1 MKKRKKKNNIFL
13 IIVAAILICIL
24 SIFAFYEIKQK
35 SQSVNIVSNISDIN
49 EAYDV
54 KTCTKKFY
62 NYCKDYL
69 TSNPSIIYGLLDEEY
84 IKYYDLNN
92 NNFKKYIDVSN
103 SDSIQIEEVYK
114 IQERNNIGMYIVKS
128 KLLLK
133 NSDIMNDFNI
143 ILKIDKKNNT
153 YSIFLNN
160 YIEDKGYSKLSIGDK
175 VNIKL
180 KGIMEDSDLNNKYD
194 PSNNK
199 KITDNV
205 EDIFGDYTYM
215 CIFYEKEAYNLIDNE
230 IKEKYST
237 YDIFDKYITDNI
249 IDLVTMDLYSYSD
262 VQQDNF
268 IEYKCTST
276 TGQVFTFKVKS
287 YITYTVTIE

>member
-1 MKKRKKKNNIFL
+1 MKKKIL
-13 IIVAAILICIL
+13 IITIFVVVLLVFIIYFFYNKANVQYSS
-24 SIFAFYEIKQK
+24 SIVE
-35 SQSVNIVSNISDIN
+35 NISDIN

-54 KTCTKKFY
+54 KTCTEKFY

-84 IKYYDLNN
+84 IKYYDLTK

>member
-1 MKKRKKKNNIFL
+1 MKKKIL
-13 IIVAAILICIL
+13 IIAIIIVILLIFVIYFVCNKL
-24 SIFAFYEIKQK
+24 SEKY
-35 SQSVNIVSNISDIN
+35 SYNVVSDISDIN

-69 TSNPSIIYGLLDEEY
+69 TSNPSIIYGLWDEDY
-84 IKYYDLNN
+84 IKYFDLTK

-262 VQQDNF
+262 VQKDNF

-276 TGQVFTFKVKS
+276 TGQVFTFKVTS

>member
-1 MKKRKKKNNIFL
+1 MKKKIL
-13 IIVAAILICIL
+13 IITIFVVVLLVFIIYFFYNKANVQYSS
-24 SIFAFYEIKQK
+24 SIVE
-35 SQSVNIVSNISDIN
+35 NISDIN

-54 KTCTKKFY
+54 KTCTEKFY

-84 IKYYDLNN
+84 IKHYDLTK

-249 IDLVTMDLYSYSD
+249 TDLVTMDLYSYSD

>member
-1 MKKRKKKNNIFL
+1 MKKKIL
-13 IIVAAILICIL
+13 IITIFVVVLLVFIIYFFYNKANVQYSS
-24 SIFAFYEIKQK
+24 SIVE
-35 SQSVNIVSNISDIN
+35 NISDIN

-54 KTCTKKFY
+54 KTCTEKFY

-84 IKYYDLNN
+84 IKYYDLTK

-114 IQERNNIGMYIVKS
+114 IQERNNVGMYIVKS

-262 VQQDNF
+262 VQKDNF

>member
-1 MKKRKKKNNIFL
+1 MKKKIL
-13 IIVAAILICIL
+13 IITIFVVVLLVFIIYFFYNKANVQYSS
-24 SIFAFYEIKQK
+24 SIVE
-35 SQSVNIVSNISDIN
+35 NISDIN

-54 KTCTKKFY
+54 KTCTEKFY

-84 IKYYDLNN
+84 IKYYDLTK

-114 IQERNNIGMYIVKS
+114 IQERNNVGMYIVKS

>member
-1 MKKRKKKNNIFL
+1 MKKKIL
-13 IIVAAILICIL
+13 IITFFVVVLLVFIIYFFYNKANVQYSS
-24 SIFAFYEIKQK
+24 SIVE
-35 SQSVNIVSNISDIN
+35 NISDIN

-84 IKYYDLNN
+84 IKYYDLTK

-230 IKEKYST
+230 IKDKYST

>member
-1 MKKRKKKNNIFL
+1 MKKKIL
-13 IIVAAILICIL
+13 IITIFVVVLLVFIIYFFYNKANVQYSS
-24 SIFAFYEIKQK
+24 SIVE
-35 SQSVNIVSNISDIN
+35 NISDIN

-54 KTCTKKFY
+54 KTCTEKFY

-84 IKYYDLNN
+84 IKYYDLTK

-230 IKEKYST
+230 IKDKYST

-262 VQQDNF
+262 VQKDNF
-268 IEYKCTST
+268 LEYKCTST

>member
-1 MKKRKKKNNIFL
+1 MKKKIL
-13 IIVAAILICIL
+13 IITIFVVVLLVFIIYFFYNKANVQYSS
-24 SIFAFYEIKQK
+24 SIVE
-35 SQSVNIVSNISDIN
+35 NISDIN

-54 KTCTKKFY
+54 KTCTEKFY

-84 IKYYDLNN
+84 IKYYDLTK

-262 VQQDNF
+262 VQKDNF

>member
-1 MKKRKKKNNIFL
+1 MKKKIL
-13 IIVAAILICIL
+13 IIAIIIVILLIFVIYFVCNKL
-24 SIFAFYEIKQK
+24 SEKY
-35 SQSVNIVSNISDIN
+35 SYNVVSDISDIN

-84 IKYYDLNN
+84 IKYYDLTK

-215 CIFYEKEAYNLIDNE
+215 CIFYEKEAYTLIDNE

-262 VQQDNF
+262 VQKDNF

>member
-1 MKKRKKKNNIFL
+1 MKKKIL
-13 IIVAAILICIL
+13 IIAIIIVILLIFVIYFVCN
-24 SIFAFYEIKQK
+24 K
-35 SQSVNIVSNISDIN
+35 SSEKYTYNVVSDISDIN

-84 IKYYDLNN
+84 IKYYDLTK

-114 IQERNNIGMYIVKS
+114 IQERNNVGMYIVKS

-287 YITYTVTIE
+287 YITYSVTIE

>member
-1 MKKRKKKNNIFL
+1 MKKKIL
-13 IIVAAILICIL
+13 IITIFVVVLLVFIIYFFYNKANVQYSS
-24 SIFAFYEIKQK
+24 SIVE
-35 SQSVNIVSNISDIN
+35 NISDIN

-54 KTCTKKFY
+54 KTCTEKFY

-84 IKYYDLNN
+84 IKYYDLTK

-262 VQQDNF
+262 VQKDNF
-268 IEYKCTST
+268 LEYKCTST

>member
-1 MKKRKKKNNIFL
+1 MKKKIL
-13 IIVAAILICIL
+13 IITFFVVVLLVFIIYFFYNKANVQYSS
-24 SIFAFYEIKQK
+24 SIVE
-35 SQSVNIVSNISDIN
+35 NISDIN

-54 KTCTKKFY
+54 KTCTEKFY

-84 IKYYDLNN
+84 IKYYDLTK

-194 PSNNK
+194 HSNNK

-249 IDLVTMDLYSYSD
+249 TDLVTMDLYSYSD

>member
-1 MKKRKKKNNIFL
+1 MKKKIL
-13 IIVAAILICIL
+13 IITIFVVVLLVFIIYFFYNKANVQYSS
-24 SIFAFYEIKQK
+24 SIVE
-35 SQSVNIVSNISDIN
+35 NISDIN

-54 KTCTKKFY
+54 KTCTEKFY

-84 IKYYDLNN
+84 IKYYDLTK

-249 IDLVTMDLYSYSD
+249 TDLVTMDLYSYSD
-262 VQQDNF
+262 VQKDNF

>member
-1 MKKRKKKNNIFL
+1 MKKKIL
-13 IIVAAILICIL
+13 IITIFVVVLLVFIIYFFYNKANVQYSS
-24 SIFAFYEIKQK
+24 SIVE
-35 SQSVNIVSNISDIN
+35 NISDIN

-54 KTCTKKFY
+54 KTCTEKFY

-84 IKYYDLNN
+84 IKYYDLTK

-249 IDLVTMDLYSYSD
+249 TDLVTMDLYSYSD
-262 VQQDNF
+262 VQKDNF

-287 YITYTVTIE
+287 YITYTVTRE

>member
-1 MKKRKKKNNIFL
+1 MKKKIL
-13 IIVAAILICIL
+13 IITFFVVVLLVFIIYFFYNKANVQYSS
-24 SIFAFYEIKQK
+24 SIVE
-35 SQSVNIVSNISDIN
+35 NISDIN

-54 KTCTKKFY
+54 KTCTEKFY

-84 IKYYDLNN
+84 IKYYDLTK

-230 IKEKYST
+230 IKDKYST

-262 VQQDNF
+262 VQKDNF

>member
-1 MKKRKKKNNIFL
+1 MKKKIL
-13 IIVAAILICIL
+13 IITFFVVVLLVFIIYFFYNKANVQYSS
-24 SIFAFYEIKQK
+24 SIVE
-35 SQSVNIVSNISDIN
+35 NISDIN

-54 KTCTKKFY
+54 KTCTEKFY

-84 IKYYDLNN
+84 IKYYDLTK

-230 IKEKYST
+230 IKDKYST

-262 VQQDNF
+262 VQKDNF
-268 IEYKCTST
+268 LEYKCTST

>member
-1 MKKRKKKNNIFL
+1 MKKKIL
-13 IIVAAILICIL
+13 IITIFVVVLLVFIIYFFYNKANVQYSS
-24 SIFAFYEIKQK
+24 SIVE
-35 SQSVNIVSNISDIN
+35 NISDIN

-54 KTCTKKFY
+54 KTCTEKFY

-84 IKYYDLNN
+84 IKYYDLTK

-114 IQERNNIGMYIVKS
+114 IQERNNVGMYIVKS

-230 IKEKYST
+230 IKDKYST

-262 VQQDNF
+262 VQKDNF
-268 IEYKCTST
+268 LEYKCTST

>member
-1 MKKRKKKNNIFL
+1 MKKNIL
-13 IIVAAILICIL
+13 IIAIIIVILLIFVIYFVCN
-24 SIFAFYEIKQK
+24 K
-35 SQSVNIVSNISDIN
+35 SSEKYSYNVVSDISDIN

-84 IKYYDLNN
+84 IKYYDLTK

-114 IQERNNIGMYIVKS
+114 IQERNNVGMYIVKS

>member
-84 IKYYDLNN
+84 IKYYDLTK

>member
-1 MKKRKKKNNIFL
+1 MKKKIL
-13 IIVAAILICIL
+13 IITIFVVVLLVFIIYFFYNKANVQYSS
-24 SIFAFYEIKQK
+24 SIVE
-35 SQSVNIVSNISDIN
+35 NISDIN

-54 KTCTKKFY
+54 KTCTEKFY

-84 IKYYDLNN
+84 IKYYDLTK

-114 IQERNNIGMYIVKS
+114 IQERNNVGMYIVKS

-205 EDIFGDYTYM
+205 EDMFGDYTYM

-287 YITYTVTIE
+287 YITYSVTIE

>member
-1 MKKRKKKNNIFL
+1 MKKKIL
-13 IIVAAILICIL
+13 IITIFVVVLLVFIIYFFYNKANVQYSS
-24 SIFAFYEIKQK
+24 SIVE
-35 SQSVNIVSNISDIN
+35 NISDIN

-54 KTCTKKFY
+54 KTCTEKFY

-84 IKYYDLNN
+84 IKYYDLTK

-114 IQERNNIGMYIVKS
+114 IQERNNVGMYIVKS

-287 YITYTVTIE
+287 YITYSVTIE

>member
-1 MKKRKKKNNIFL
+1 MKKKIL
-13 IIVAAILICIL
+13 IITFFVVVLLVFIIYFFYNKANVQYSS
-24 SIFAFYEIKQK
+24 SIVE
-35 SQSVNIVSNISDIN
+35 NISDIN

-54 KTCTKKFY
+54 KTCTEKFY

-84 IKYYDLNN
+84 IKYYDLTK

-249 IDLVTMDLYSYSD
+249 TDLVTMDLYSYSD
-262 VQQDNF
+262 VQKDNF